1 MKIVFSNARKGNQFA
16 TIISNLKNFTDNVC
30 IYFKPDHLYIQ
41 CMDDSHCSLFES
53 RLSSVWFKEYT
64 FDQETDIGCI
74 GVNIPIFHKVLNT
87 WTDNQEISFEVQP
100 DSDKIYIS
108 FDNGNNKTGQ
118 FNKYFE
124 LPLVDVTNEL
134 MDVRV
139 FDTTVDL
146 TVESKLFCSLISQLS
161 VFNDDLTMIF
171 NEDNV
176 ECISSGTDGAMK
188 ALINVNDVK
197 EYAISEGSTLKQKYS
212 LRYIQLMCQFN
223 KLHTEMEMG
232 FSEETPMTMK
242 YLLGDNND
250 PNSFVRIHLAPKII
264 ENDEN

>member
-1 MKIVFSNARKGNQFA
+1 MKIVFDTTRKGNQFA
-16 TIISNLKNFTDNVC
+16 TIISNLKNFTDNIC
-30 IYFKPDHLYIQ
+30 IYFKSDHIYIQ
-41 CMDDSHCSLFES
+41 CMDDSHCSLFET
-53 RLSSVWFKEYT
+53 RLSSVWFKEYI
-64 FDQETDIGCI
+64 FDQENDTGCI
-74 GVNIPIFHKVLNT
+74 GINIPIFHKVLNT

-108 FDNGNNKTGQ
+108 FNNGNNKTGQ

-124 LPLVDVTNEL
+124 LPLVDVTNDL

-146 TVESKLFCSLISQLS
+146 TVESRLFCSLINQLS

-171 NEDNV
+171 NEDNI
-176 ECISSGTDGAMK
+176 ECISSGTDGSMK
-188 ALINVNDVK
+188 ALINVDDVK

-212 LRYIQLMCQFN
+212 LRYIHLMCQFN
-223 KLHTEMEMG
+223 KLYTEMEMG
-232 FSEETPMTMK
+232 FSEESPMTMK

-250 PNSFVRIHLAPKII
+250 PNSFVRIHLAPKIL
-264 ENDEN
+264 DEDDN